1 MSKQDL
7 AFKSYLEGNNIFITG
22 SGGTGKSYLIKKIY
36 NDAIE
41 KGRKISVT
49 ALTGIAAI
57 LLECNA
63 STIHSWAGI
72 GLGKGDINYI
82 IKKVSKSKFKSHNW
96 FNTDILIIDEI
107 SMMSNDLFELLNL
120 LGQFLLKNKKPF
132 GGIQIIMSG
141 DFFQLPPVNSSYFC
155 FENEN
160 FINIFSEIFYF
171 NKIYRQSDPIF
182 KKILLN
188 MRLGKITK
196 QSLELLNT
204 RIINQAEL
212 ENLLEN
218 ENITRLVP
226 TKLKA
231 NKINKEKLNQLTEE
245 NFTFTRD
252 LIEEKESLS
261 KNQKN
266 KLDSMTLKEKET
278 EYNYIKNSTLTE
290 EIIELKTNAFV
301 MCIANLDVDKGIVNG
316 SQGIIKGFDDNK
328 NPIVKFNNGIT
339 MVIEKFSWKSETIPG
354 ITIKQIPLILAW
366 SLTIHKAQGVT
377 LEKVI
382 VDVGNDIFECGQMY
396 VAFSRVKSLEG
407 LYLENFC
414 INKLKINDKV
424 LKFYKDNNLIL

>member
-7 AFKSYLEGNNIFITG
+7 AFKSYLQGNNIFITG
-22 SGGTGKSYLIKKIY
+22 SGGTGKSYIIKKIY

-41 KGRKISVT
+41 KGKNISVT

-63 STIHSWAGI
+63 CTIHSWAGI
-72 GLGKGDINYI
+72 GLGKGDIDNI

-96 FNTDILIIDEI
+96 YNTDILIIDEI
-107 SMMSNDLFELLNL
+107 SMMSNELFELLNL

-141 DFFQLPPVNSSYFC
+141 DFFQLPPVNSREFC

-160 FINIFSEIFYF
+160 FISIFSEIFYF
-171 NKIYRQSDPIF
+171 KKIYRQSDPKF

-196 QSLELLNT
+196 QSLDILNE
-204 RIINQAEL
+204 RIIDEKEL
-212 ENLLEN
+212 ENLLQI

-231 NKINKEKLNQLTEE
+231 NKINKEKLDLLNEE
-245 NFTFTRD
+245 NYTYSRE
-252 LIEEKESLS
+252 LLEEKESLT

-266 KLDSMTLKEKET
+266 KLDTMTFNEKET

-290 EIIELKTNAFV
+290 EIIELKKNAFV
-301 MCIANLDVDKGIVNG
+301 MCIANLDIDNGIVNG
-316 SQGIIKGFDDNK
+316 SQGIIQGFDDNK
-328 NPIVKFNNGIT
+328 NPIVKFKNKT
-339 MVIEKFSWKSETIPG
+339 VIIDKYSWKSETIPG

-382 VDVGNDIFECGQMY
+382 IDVGNDIFECGQMY

-407 LYLENFC
+407 LYLENFD
-414 INKLKINDKV
+414 INKLKISSKV
-424 LKFYKDNNLIL
+424 LNFYINNNLII